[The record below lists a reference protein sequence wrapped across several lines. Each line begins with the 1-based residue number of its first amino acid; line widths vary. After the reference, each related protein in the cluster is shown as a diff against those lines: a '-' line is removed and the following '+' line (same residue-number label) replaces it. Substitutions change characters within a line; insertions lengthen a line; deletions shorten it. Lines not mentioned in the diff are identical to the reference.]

1 MNRALTLLMIACLSL
16 STVAFG
22 VSADE
27 TKDIPANAEAT
38 GLHDSLVAALAH
50 AGLVET
56 LQGDGPFTVFA
67 PTDAAFEAA
76 GIDLST
82 FDTEAENETLS
93 DILLYHVISGAVDAA
108 NVTDGLVAT
117 MVNGDNVTFTV
128 TNETVMI
135 NDANV
140 TDRDVAASN
149 GIIHIIDKVLLPP
162 AEEPALEDISGVA
175 AGTGVHDSLVAAL
188 AHAGLVAT
196 LQGDGPFTVFAPT
209 DEAFAEAGIDLSTFD
224 NDEANATLTDI
235 LTYHVYAG
243 SVAAADVTDG
253 MVATMVNGDDA
264 TFTVVNGTVMVGGAT
279 VTSADVAASNGVIHV
294 IDKVLMPPADEPAVV
309 DPFEGINCAAT
320 VGIDSSGFAFSPTVV
335 NIAVGETVCW
345 FWEDSSMPHNIKQ
358 VDGFKSTTY
367 VENGITS
374 GEAASDV
381 AFHHTFTEDTTF
393 YYACQPHI
401 AMDMFGEIVVG
412 DGGSEPAPES
422 SDETEDTPGFMVAGT
437 IVAVIG
443 ALALMGRTKD
453 DN

>member
-140 TDRDVAASN
+140 TTET
-149 GIIHIIDKVLLPP
+149 LLP
-162 AEEPALEDISGVA
+162 
-175 AGTGVHDSLVAAL
+175 
-188 AHAGLVAT
+188 AT
-196 LQGDGPFTVFAPT
+196 ASSTSSTRFSFRLLRNP
-209 DEAFAEAGIDLSTFD
+209 LSK
-224 NDEANATLTDI
+224 
-235 LTYHVYAG
+235 
-243 SVAAADVTDG
+243 
-253 MVATMVNGDDA
+253 
-264 TFTVVNGTVMVGGAT
+264 
-279 VTSADVAASNGVIHV
+279 TSAV
-294 IDKVLMPPADEPAVV
+294 
-309 DPFEGINCAAT
+309 
-320 VGIDSSGFAFSPTVV
+320 
-335 NIAVGETVCW
+335 
-345 FWEDSSMPHNIKQ
+345 
-358 VDGFKSTTY
+358 
-367 VENGITS
+367 
-374 GEAASDV
+374 
-381 AFHHTFTEDTTF
+381 
-393 YYACQPHI
+393 
-401 AMDMFGEIVVG
+401 
-412 DGGSEPAPES
+412 
-422 SDETEDTPGFMVAGT
+422 
-437 IVAVIG
+437 
-443 ALALMGRTKD
+443 
-453 DN
+453 